1 MNKLKINTWNGI
13 LSIINC
19 FLFAAS
25 WFVIFSAAFSDV
37 AEGGNST
44 DSAATF
50 FYAMAWIGVVVSIVA
65 LYKSKKASISIV
77 GPVLCLIG
85 NLAFGLAAAF
95 AFPAIVLLIIGTV
108 FSFLQK
114 PANQNNN

>member
-13 LSIINC
+13 LSIVNC

-25 WFVIFSAAFSDV
+25 WFFIIGAAFDGSFN
-37 AEGGNST
+37 GGGSLNST
-44 DSAATF
+44 ATF
-50 FYAMAWIGVVVSIVA
+50 FYAMACVVVSIVA

-77 GPVLCLIG
+77 GPLLCLLG

-114 PANQNNN
+114 PVN